1 MRLLTK
7 AGFGFLLLL
16 LSIAAAPNAKADP
29 IVIKTG
35 GFELHNLGNNG
46 TGLADLDTLIG
57 AASSSSTDSNG
68 LGSFIAETN
77 PLTFITGF
85 TGNGSGGSYSFS
97 FSQELTING
106 QTQIL
111 NLLGQI
117 DITQTVD
124 TIHILSS
131 APLVFDFNDFSLA
144 VNVLP
149 LDIAGPGA
157 AGGTF
162 ADVLKAELTVM
173 TKDCNPVPEPATLT
187 LLGLGLAGFAAR
199 MRKRRRPLTP

>member
-57 AASSSSTDSNG
+57 AASSNSTDSNG

-111 NLLGQI
+111 NLLEDILGPSPSLLANTHNVSTPTRI
-117 DITQTVD
+117 DAWSISDLT
-124 TIHILSS
+124 
-131 APLVFDFNDFSLA
+131 ADFQ
-144 VNVLP
+144 
-149 LDIAGPGA
+149 
-157 AGGTF
+157 
-162 ADVLKAELTVM
+162 
-173 TKDCNPVPEPATLT
+173 
-187 LLGLGLAGFAAR
+187 
-199 MRKRRRPLTP
+199 